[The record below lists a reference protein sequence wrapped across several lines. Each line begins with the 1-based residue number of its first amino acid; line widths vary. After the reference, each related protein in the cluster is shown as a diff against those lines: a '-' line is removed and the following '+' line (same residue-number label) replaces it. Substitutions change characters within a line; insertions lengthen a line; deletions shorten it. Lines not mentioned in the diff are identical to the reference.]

1 MMDQTI
7 DLYKTLIRSL
17 MILLLA
23 IATILHVWANDA
35 ENNSSNQSIEA
46 SSEKSLSHDGNAYL
60 FFFLV

>member
-1 MMDQTI
+1 MDQTI
-7 DLYKTLIRSL
+7 DLYKTLIRGL

-46 SSEKSLSHDGNAYL
+46 SSEKSLSHDADAFI
-60 FFFLV
+60 FFFLA